1 MASVDTKDLPDDAV
15 VVIGGG
21 PCGGI
26 AATQLLAAGLDV
38 VLLDSGVRA
47 PAGIVVK
54 VAGRTVFRW
63 VDRRH
68 LHVNRQ
74 VSATDPKT
82 EWYSSLSLGG
92 LSNYWT
98 GAVPRFAPDDF
109 TEGARLD
116 ERYEW
121 PIRYEDLEPYYA
133 VAERLL
139 RATGGPSIPTVP
151 PGETAFTAPVRR
163 QWTDVLE
170 QASAAGFPMG
180 FLPRAKG
187 RPWMLALQGNEFDSY
202 HNVIA
207 PAVRRGGLRLVRGA
221 HVLRLLHRDGTATGV
236 EYLDGGSGAV
246 KTIRGRAFV
255 VAAGALDS
263 TEILM
268 RSATPELPQG
278 LGSSSGVLG
287 RYIHDHPREWYP
299 VRFDRKLPALVD
311 PLYLARAAAEVSP
324 PLMAAQCTIGLA
336 SGRDRLRTF
345 YGGATDMAGIQTFG
359 TMVPS
364 PEHGISLVGSN
375 EQASTASRLHIDLV
389 YDEAV
394 VRNMEESR
402 SRLRD
407 AFAAAGIRAELGPFH
422 DLAPGSS
429 VHVSGTARMHRK
441 REYGAVDEWNRLFDA
456 PNVIVVDSA
465 CFTTGVEKNPA
476 LTAMAIAARA
486 AHHLAVAMTA

>member
-1 MASVDTKDLPDDAV
+1 VACPTTQVPPDGAV

-38 VLLDSGVRA
+38 VLLDSGTRA
-47 PAGIVVK
+47 PAGVVVK
-54 VAGRTVFRW
+54 AAGRTMFRW
-63 VDRRH
+63 VDRRP
-68 LHVNRQ
+68 LYVNRQ
-74 VSATDPKT
+74 VSATDPNT

-92 LSNYWT
+92 LTNYWT

-121 PIRYEDLEPYYA
+121 PIRYEDLKPYYPI
-133 VAERLL
+133 AERLL
-139 RATGGPSIPTVP
+139 RPTGGLLIPTVP
-151 PGETAFTAPVRR
+151 PGETAFSAPLRR
-163 QWTDVLE
+163 EWIGVIE
-170 QASAAGFPMG
+170 RASAAGFPMG

-187 RPWMLALQGNEFDSY
+187 RPWMVALQGNEFDSY
-202 HNVIA
+202 HDVIA
-207 PAVRRGGLRLVRGA
+207 PAVRRGGLCLVRGA
-221 HVLRLLHRDGTATGV
+221 HALRVLHRGGAATGV
-236 EYLDGGSGAV
+236 EYLDCESRTV
-246 KTIRGRAFV
+246 KTINGRAFV

-268 RSATPELPQG
+268 RSATSELPKG
-278 LGSSSGVLG
+278 LGNSSGVLG
-287 RYIHDHPREWYP
+287 RYIHDHLREWYP

-311 PLYLARAAAEVSP
+311 VIYLARATAECSR
-324 PLMAAQCTIGLA
+324 PLMAAQSTIGLA
-336 SGRDRLRTF
+336 SERDRLRTF
-345 YGGATDMAGIQTFG
+345 YGGTTDRAGIQTFG

-364 PEHGISLVGSN
+364 PEHGVRFVGDS

-389 YDEAV
+389 YDEAAV
-394 VRNMEESR
+394 CNLKESR
-402 SRLRD
+402 SRLQD
-407 AFAAAGIRAELGPFH
+407 AFAAAGIRAELGPFP

-429 VHVSGTARMHRK
+429 VHISGTVRMHRK

-465 CFTTGVEKNPA
+465 CFTTGVEKNPT

-486 AHHLAVAMTA
+486 ADHLAIKCA